1 MSKRKRV
8 VVEKITDITDN
19 DRDYHFQK
27 LLSLKNET
35 SQLLDTIQKEIQTE
49 DYSHTNWMQKLLQE
63 IDEAKESIVSLLSEP
78 NLRFKNQGV
87 WRSFRDLSEK
97 HKKRSV
103 LIFHAYIDSYIAGPT
118 ECQLID
124 LFNSHQTLNNLI
136 RGFFSSVDYDRA
148 SHGE

>member
-1 MSKRKRV
+1 MSKRKKV
-8 VVEKITDITDN
+8 VVEKITDS

-35 SQLLDTIQKEIQTE
+35 SQLLDTIRKEIPIE
-49 DYSHTNWMQKLLQE
+49 DYSYTDWMRKSREE
-63 IDEAKESIVSLLSEP
+63 IGEAKESIVSLISEP

-87 WRSFRDLSEK
+87 WRSFMDLSEK
-97 HKKRSV
+97 HNKRSV
-103 LIFHAYIDSYIAGPT
+103 HIFQAYIDSYIAGPT
-118 ECQLID
+118 ESQLID
-124 LFNSHQTLNNLI
+124 LCGSHQTLNNLI